1 MNRNGGRI
9 NLLDRQVAARDCSR
23 DGVFRDTFTRLRPML
38 AAASTVSQL
47 SNVITQATAPAFL
60 LAALLAFVAL
70 LIARSNRIIVRSI
83 FVNAISDNGTVRA
96 RLKENVPRLQKRAAM
111 IDRAI
116 LWAIGSSNKSMSE
129 VPG

>member
-1 MNRNGGRI
+1 
-9 NLLDRQVAARDCSR
+9 
-23 DGVFRDTFTRLRPML
+23 ML